1 MLEHTT
7 NIQGDS
13 LHPLPDSD
21 HKRGTSRQ
29 DHGLQICRG
38 STKETLDILEEIRVL
53 FLAMIPTDFQNVS
66 LQDPLLFFRTRSLN
80 CFRIILRRILNDLG
94 DISEV
99 EIARIL
105 IRILAEPYRISPEM
119 IRNDTREATSAY
131 LACATQFRP
140 CTFLVGE
147 AIKDMLAA
155 LQAFQLSTYIVQN
168 DRIAYVEGE
177 ATAEN
182 NVRGYDTVWAYYYEN
197 QMHSISDV
205 SLETSVPI
213 IIN

>member
-1 MLEHTT
+1 
-7 NIQGDS
+7 
-13 LHPLPDSD
+13 
-21 HKRGTSRQ
+21 
-29 DHGLQICRG
+29 
-38 STKETLDILEEIRVL
+38 
-53 FLAMIPTDFQNVS
+53 MIPTDFQNVS

-105 IRILAEPYRISPEM
+105 IRILAEPYRISPEL
-119 IRNDTREATSAY
+119 IRNDTREATPAY
-131 LACATQFRP
+131 LACTTQFRP
-140 CTFLVGE
+140 CTFLIGE

-155 LQAFQLSTYIVQN
+155 LQAFQPSTYIVQN

-177 ATAEN
+177 ATAEK
-182 NVRGYDTVWAYYYEN
+182 NVRDYDTVWVYYYEN

-205 SLETSVPI
+205 CLETSVPI
-213 IIN
+213 TIN